1 MYECVFFFTWLV
13 LYSLSLSLC
22 SYRRAAQYL
31 PFPQRAL
38 NLRAVLDAIPQA
50 ELNQNMLLRSFKD
63 WLSKAA
69 AAEEAEAQL
78 LGKNGGS
85 SSDLQKNSEAPLNE
99 TIYRRNV
106 NNLAEERFSELASC
120 KFTYVVSAQIFGK
133 QLKSNDSK

>member
-1 MYECVFFFTWLV
+1 
-13 LYSLSLSLC
+13 
-22 SYRRAAQYL
+22 
-31 PFPQRAL
+31 
-38 NLRAVLDAIPQA
+38 
-50 ELNQNMLLRSFKD
+50 MLLRSFKD